1 MSRNFDILRRETFG
15 PTQPGTTAAPN
26 TGEIGRS
33 SPRDPIAVI
42 DNEITK
48 LVQQTFILGGATNAP
63 TAVTFCGVN
72 RGDGCSWVCARA
84 SEVLAEQ
91 VPGRVCVVDANFRS
105 PSLHEHFRV
114 DKGAGLADAIK
125 NSIPI
130 GNLARPAWSSHL
142 WFVSAGAVDSDRNGA
157 LNPARLRAQFS
168 ELRDEFDYLLIDAP
182 PMSLYGDAALLGQLT
197 DGIVMVVGCNST
209 RRETARAAKE
219 RLESARVPILGTVLN
234 RRTYPIPEALY
245 RRL

>member
-1 MSRNFDILRRETFG
+1 MSRNFDILHRETLD
-15 PTQPGTTAAPN
+15 PTRPNTMAVPGTQA
-26 TGEIGRS
+26 TGKS
-33 SPRDPIAVI
+33 NPRDPIAVI

-48 LVQQTFILGGATNAP
+48 LVRQTFILQGTKHAP
-63 TAVTFCGVN
+63 RAVTFGGVS

-114 DKGAGLADAIK
+114 EKGAGLADAIK
-125 NSIPI
+125 NSTPVE
-130 GNLARPAWSSHL
+130 NFARPAWSSHL
-142 WFVSAGAVDSDRNGA
+142 WFLSAGTVGDDPNGA
-157 LNPARLRAQFS
+157 LNPARLRARFS
-168 ELRDEFDYLLIDAP
+168 QLRAEFDYLLVDSP
-182 PMSLYGDAALLGQLT
+182 PMSSYGDAVLFGQLT
-197 DGIVMVVGCNST
+197 DGVVLVVGCNST

-219 RLESARVPILGTVLN
+219 NLEAAGVPILGTVLN
-234 RRTYPIPEALY
+234 RRRYPIPEALY

>member
-1 MSRNFDILRRETFG
+1 MSRNFDILLREMPDPMRAG
-15 PTQPGTTAAPN
+15 GTVAPN
-26 TGEIGRS
+26 SREAETSRS
-33 SPRDPIAVI
+33 RDPIAAI
-42 DNEITK
+42 DDEITR
-48 LVQQTFILGGATNAP
+48 LVQQVFLLPDDKHAT

-84 SEVLAEQ
+84 SEALAEQ

-114 DKGAGLADAIK
+114 DKSEGLADAMK
-125 NSIPI
+125 NSTPI
-130 GNLARPAWSSHL
+130 KTFARPAWSSHL
-142 WFVSAGAVDSDRNGA
+142 WLISAGGTGAEPNGA
-157 LNPARLRAQFS
+157 PNPACLRVRIS
-168 ELRDEFDYLLIDAP
+168 ELRAEFDYVLVDAAP
-182 PMSLYGDAALLGQLT
+182 VGSYGDGALLGQLT
-197 DGIVMVVGCNST
+197 DGVVLVIGCNST

-219 RLESARVPILGTVLN
+219 SLEAAGVPILGTVLN